1 MVTYETTDDVLT
13 RIDAQTRA
21 AEAEMIRAREFHAAL
36 GTLRGHGSATGVAVE
51 VDSAGLLT
59 GLCFAPHAAPPPG
72 DSLARAVMS
81 ALRVA
86 QVDALSQVQAHAER
100 VWGSDPLVARIMT
113 EAGER
118 LGVETAPGGGR

>member
-1 MVTYETTDDVLT
+1 
-13 RIDAQTRA
+13 
-21 AEAEMIRAREFHAAL
+21 
-36 GTLRGHGSATGVAVE
+36 
-51 VDSAGLLT
+51 
-59 GLCFAPHAAPPPG
+59 
-72 DSLARAVMS
+72 MS